1 MNWMQNVTASKGY
14 MVLPG
19 NHESE
24 CHSPACLL
32 DFTYKHAL
40 QNFTAYNARFRMP
53 FQESGACET
62 CQCCVVDGGGGG
74 GWETPPPALS
84 SMLCVTAS
92 ITPISTVGGAGLNM
106 WYSFNYGNAHFVA
119 FGKWRVESDAW
130 WVAPLLT
137 ASPRLC
143 AA

>member
-32 DFTYKHAL
+32 DSTYKHAL

-53 FQESGACET
+53 FQESGACEP
-62 CQCCVVDGGGGG
+62 CQRCGVEGGGVGFGRRHPLRCLQCCGSLL
-74 GWETPPPALS
+74 PPLRS
-84 SMLCVTAS
+84 
-92 ITPISTVGGAGLNM
+92 
-106 WYSFNYGNAHFVA
+106 
-119 FGKWRVESDAW
+119 
-130 WVAPLLT
+130 PL
-137 ASPRLC
+137 
-143 AA
+143 